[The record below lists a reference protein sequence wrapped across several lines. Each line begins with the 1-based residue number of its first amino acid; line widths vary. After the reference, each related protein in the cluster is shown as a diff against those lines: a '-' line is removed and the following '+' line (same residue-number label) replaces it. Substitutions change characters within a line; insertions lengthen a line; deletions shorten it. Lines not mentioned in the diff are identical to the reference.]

1 MKFYLGAAA
10 NAAAWL
16 LVLMSPLADLRTPT
30 VAQGVPLLALA
41 GYVLIGGGIVCTI
54 VLTQVWNHPTLST
67 TMLAA
72 FSLSMFA
79 YTLVYWTAKCALTSV
94 IVLPDPALWAIKALA
109 LVGVFV
115 GLMKLKAKPQG
126 RIVAFAAGLILVLA
140 MSGLDLVL
148 LGAIGAVAGLGTKL
162 APHTGLRS
170 LSWALAVPTIVA
182 SGIAGWS
189 MFGDGV
195 GIAIRSAQ
203 AVVLLACVSV
213 QAWNI
218 HALKLLRQCVDA
230 PEPGALALATDNS
243 MEGIS

>member
-1 MKFYLGAAA
+1 MGKPPANRVKFYLGAAA

-54 VLTQVWNHPTLST
+54 VLTQVWNHPTLS
-67 TMLAA
+67 
-72 FSLSMFA
+72 
-79 YTLVYWTAKCALTSV
+79 
-94 IVLPDPALWAIKALA
+94 
-109 LVGVFV
+109 
-115 GLMKLKAKPQG
+115 MKLKAKPQG
-126 RIVAFAAGLILVLA
+126 RFVAFAAGLILVLA